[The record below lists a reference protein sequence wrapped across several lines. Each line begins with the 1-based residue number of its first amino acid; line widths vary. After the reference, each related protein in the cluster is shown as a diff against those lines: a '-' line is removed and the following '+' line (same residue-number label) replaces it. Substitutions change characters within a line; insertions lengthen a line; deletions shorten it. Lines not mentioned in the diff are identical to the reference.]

1 MARAS
6 RTTRRAVQPRRRPLG
21 QIALAGLILI
31 VAGYV
36 LLHFVIGLVAFLA
49 TIVLALLAIAA
60 VIWALHVLL

>member
-1 MARAS
+1 
-6 RTTRRAVQPRRRPLG
+6 
-21 QIALAGLILI
+21 LILI

-36 LLHFVIGLVAFLA
+36 LLHVVIGLVAFLA

>member
-1 MARAS
+1 
-6 RTTRRAVQPRRRPLG
+6 
-21 QIALAGLILI
+21 LAGLILI

-36 LLHFVIGLVAFLA
+36 LLHAVIGLVAFLA

>member
-1 MARAS
+1 
-6 RTTRRAVQPRRRPLG
+6 V
-21 QIALAGLILI
+21 LAGLILI

-36 LLHFVIGLVAFLA
+36 LLHVVIGLVAFLA

>member
-1 MARAS
+1 
-6 RTTRRAVQPRRRPLG
+6 
-21 QIALAGLILI
+21 LAGLILI

-36 LLHFVIGLVAFLA
+36 LVQVVTGLVAFLA